1 MGRTVKVVYHADTLQ
16 TEITVDGEP
25 FDTSRINGKEI
36 EDWAYPFMM
45 RKVKWGGFYEEMVEA
60 LNGEKAFNLI
70 FEGSKEALAE
80 LQEAWEDAP
89 VTIVEETAEPTVEI
103 EYDADALTTS
113 ITVNGE
119 PFDTTRINGRE
130 IEDWIYPFMMRKIKW
145 DGIFEELTKFIGS
158 ESYHISFTGEE
169 KWLSALEEECPE
181 TVTISLYSKN
191 DNSASDNIQAE
202 LLLKLCSELSQRRY
216 YLSTIYKELSN
227 DLESAC
233 MSKSRMETDKSI
245 AIIQSSLSS
254 LEWDYVLKRIK
265 RTVPEK
271 FIEQYKKELQ
281 AIVDKMKIEYPPLSD
296 VEWLQKGEA
305 AYKSKDFEN
314 AFLFFSEAN
323 KRDNKLSSKYLA
335 ECYFYGYGV
344 KQSNAKAYKMCKKA
358 LETIK
363 NDATLMYMMGYFYQ
377 NSIGVS
383 ADMNEA
389 KAWYKK
395 AANAGNRNAKN
406 ALKEIANKEEEC
418 LKTVTIS
425 GKSKQE
431 TIDFDY
437 ISFNSNG
444 FSISDK
450 AFQEYYANMDHG
462 MMTQHLSNEI
472 TNAMHQLI
480 QNDSFSVS
488 IQSITDVSGVMA
500 TDSICTANSIKQ
512 VIDCISKIYDS
523 WDSPRANVYR
533 SSNGIPW
540 NQGFVIE
547 ISLSGGNNDKNSLT
561 NQVPNYENKS
571 AKELYEMAGACED
584 DEEAFA
590 LLKKSADLGYAEAQC
605 TLATLY
611 YLGKVVEEDNE
622 QAYFYYK
629 KAANQNHAEAQY
641 WLGEIYYNGYGVMQ
655 NYSEAF
661 KWYTKSAKNGDL
673 DAMLSLGN
681 CYLYGDGTK
690 KNVNQ
695 AISWYK
701 KGADQN
707 EPGCQYQLGMCYWDG
722 NGVKKNKST
731 AFSLFEKSAQQ
742 GYARANNKLGLIYH
756 EGEYADTDFQKAMSY
771 YQLAANDG
779 FPTAMYNLGILY
791 QDLNDVE
798 NARKWLNEALEAG
811 FEDAREAL
819 ENLNDSELEI
829 DINDPMDTTYDLDQH
844 NNFQA
849 TFIHHSENI
858 EIYDD
863 EEKNFVYSLFVFITP
878 EYSKKIISILD
889 ASSNIFT
896 DKSEYDS
903 VSSCYN
909 DLAKCY
915 DIDSSE
921 ETEFKRVQNARKI
934 VDRIYSYK
942 KRNVMKWILK
952 EISESI
958 PLMRSYDLDLD
969 MDKIRNA
976 GNVLSASNDK
986 LKVLI
991 SEINS
996 NFNKNKDK
1004 IFTYFYE
1011 IDNVIIPFMFYKV
1024 YRTQMHF
1031 NNAYSEYLDADASIL
1046 NSISDFI
1053 SGNDTTEEWK
1063 RQLKKHIDTAKST
1076 IYISAIIN
1084 ALYYICND
1092 AMNAITENLNENNNF
1107 FDEI

>member
-25 FDTSRINGKEI
+25 FDTSRINGKGI

-130 IEDWIYPFMMRKIKW
+130 IEDWVYPFMMRKIKW
-145 DGIFEELTKFIGS
+145 DGIFKELTKFIGS

-181 TVTISLYSKN
+181 TVTIS
-191 DNSASDNIQAE
+191 
-202 LLLKLCSELSQRRY
+202 
-216 YLSTIYKELSN
+216 
-227 DLESAC
+227 
-233 MSKSRMETDKSI
+233 
-245 AIIQSSLSS
+245 
-254 LEWDYVLKRIK
+254 
-265 RTVPEK
+265 
-271 FIEQYKKELQ
+271 
-281 AIVDKMKIEYPPLSD
+281 
-296 VEWLQKGEA
+296 
-305 AYKSKDFEN
+305 
-314 AFLFFSEAN
+314 
-323 KRDNKLSSKYLA
+323 
-335 ECYFYGYGV
+335 
-344 KQSNAKAYKMCKKA
+344 
-358 LETIK
+358 
-363 NDATLMYMMGYFYQ
+363 
-377 NSIGVS
+377 
-383 ADMNEA
+383 
-389 KAWYKK
+389 
-395 AANAGNRNAKN
+395 
-406 ALKEIANKEEEC
+406 
-418 LKTVTIS
+418 

-431 TIDFDY
+431 TIDFAY
-437 ISFNSNG
+437 ISFNNNG

-500 TDSICTANSIKQ
+500 TDSICIANSIKQ

-523 WDSPRANVYR
+523 WDSPRANIYR

-540 NQGFVIE
+540 NQGFAIE
-547 ISLSGGNNDKNSLT
+547 ISLSGRNNDKNSLA
-561 NQVPNYENKS
+561 NQENKS

-584 DEEAFA
+584 DE
-590 LLKKSADLGYAEAQC
+590 K
-605 TLATLY
+605 
-611 YLGKVVEEDNE
+611 
-622 QAYFYYK
+622 
-629 KAANQNHAEAQY
+629 
-641 WLGEIYYNGYGVMQ
+641 
-655 NYSEAF
+655 
-661 KWYTKSAKNGDL
+661 
-673 DAMLSLGN
+673 
-681 CYLYGDGTK
+681 
-690 KNVNQ
+690 
-695 AISWYK
+695 
-701 KGADQN
+701 
-707 EPGCQYQLGMCYWDG
+707 
-722 NGVKKNKST
+722 
-731 AFSLFEKSAQQ
+731 
-742 GYARANNKLGLIYH
+742 
-756 EGEYADTDFQKAMSY
+756 
-771 YQLAANDG
+771 
-779 FPTAMYNLGILY
+779 
-791 QDLNDVE
+791 
-798 NARKWLNEALEAG
+798 
-811 FEDAREAL
+811 AL

-915 DIDSSE
+915 DIDYSE

-952 EISESI
+952 EISEGI

-991 SEINS
+991 SEINN
-996 NFNKNKDK
+996 NFKKNKDK

-1011 IDNVIIPFMFYKV
+1011 IDNAIIHFMFYKV
-1024 YRTQMHF
+1024 YRTQIHF

-1053 SGNDTTEEWK
+1053 SGNDTTEEWE

-1084 ALYYICND
+1084 ALYYIYND

>member
-130 IEDWIYPFMMRKIKW
+130 IEDWVYPFMMRKIKW

-216 YLSTIYKELSN
+216 YLSTIYKELYG
-227 DLESAC
+227 LESAC

-245 AIIQSSLSS
+245 AIIQLSLRV
-254 LEWDYVLKRIK
+254 LEENYYALRRIK

-281 AIVDKMKIEYPPLSD
+281 AIADKMKIEYPPLSD

-305 AYKSKDFEN
+305 AYKSKDYEN

-344 KQSNAKAYKMCKKA
+344 KQSNGKAYKMCKKA

-383 ADMNEA
+383 ADINEA
-389 KAWYKK
+389 KSWYKK
-395 AANAGNRNAKN
+395 AANAGNHNAKN
-406 ALKEIANKEEEC
+406 ALKEIANKPEP
-418 LKTVTIS
+418 I
-425 GKSKQE
+425 
-431 TIDFDY
+431 
-437 ISFNSNG
+437 
-444 FSISDK
+444 
-450 AFQEYYANMDHG
+450 
-462 MMTQHLSNEI
+462 
-472 TNAMHQLI
+472 
-480 QNDSFSVS
+480 
-488 IQSITDVSGVMA
+488 
-500 TDSICTANSIKQ
+500 
-512 VIDCISKIYDS
+512 
-523 WDSPRANVYR
+523 
-533 SSNGIPW
+533 
-540 NQGFVIE
+540 
-547 ISLSGGNNDKNSLT
+547 
-561 NQVPNYENKS
+561 KS

-584 DEEAFA
+584 DEKAFP

-611 YLGKVVEEDNE
+611 YLGKVVEENDE

-641 WLGEIYYNGYGVMQ
+641 WLGEMYYNGYGVMQ

-756 EGEYADTDFQKAMSY
+756 EGEYVDMNFQKAMSY
-771 YQLAANDG
+771 YQLAADDG

-819 ENLNDSELEI
+819 KNLNDSELEI

-991 SEINS
+991 SEINN

-1011 IDNVIIPFMFYKV
+1011 IDNAIIPFMFYKV

>member
-16 TEITVDGEP
+16 TKITVDGEP

-36 EDWAYPFMM
+36 DVWAYPFML
-45 RKVKWGGFYEEMVEA
+45 RKIKWNGFYEEMVEA
-60 LNGEKAFNLI
+60 LNGEKEFDLI
-70 FEGSKEALAE
+70 FEGSEKALAE
-80 LQEAWEDAP
+80 LKEAWEDAP

-130 IEDWIYPFMMRKIKW
+130 IEDWVYPFMMRKIKW

-169 KWLSALEEECPE
+169 KWLSTLEEECPE

-191 DNSASDNIQAE
+191 DDSASDNIQAE

-216 YLSTIYKELSN
+216 YLSIIYKELSN

-233 MSKSRMETDKSI
+233 MSKSRLETDKSI
-245 AIIQSSLSS
+245 AIIQYSLRV
-254 LEWDYVLKRIK
+254 LEENYYVLRKIK

-281 AIVDKMKIEYPPLSD
+281 AIADKMKIEYPPLSD

-305 AYKSKDFEN
+305 AYKSKDYEN

-323 KRDNKLSSKYLA
+323 KRGNKLSSKYLA

-344 KQSNAKAYKMCKKA
+344 KQSNGKAYKMCKKA

-383 ADMNEA
+383 ADINEA
-389 KAWYKK
+389 KSWYKK
-395 AANAGNRNAKN
+395 AANAGNHNAKN
-406 ALKEIANKEEEC
+406 ALKEIANKPEP
-418 LKTVTIS
+418 I
-425 GKSKQE
+425 
-431 TIDFDY
+431 
-437 ISFNSNG
+437 
-444 FSISDK
+444 
-450 AFQEYYANMDHG
+450 
-462 MMTQHLSNEI
+462 
-472 TNAMHQLI
+472 
-480 QNDSFSVS
+480 
-488 IQSITDVSGVMA
+488 
-500 TDSICTANSIKQ
+500 
-512 VIDCISKIYDS
+512 
-523 WDSPRANVYR
+523 
-533 SSNGIPW
+533 
-540 NQGFVIE
+540 
-547 ISLSGGNNDKNSLT
+547 
-561 NQVPNYENKS
+561 KS
-571 AKELYEMAGACED
+571 AKELYEMAVACED
-584 DEEAFA
+584 DEKAFP

-611 YLGKVVEEDNE
+611 YLGKVVEENDE

-641 WLGEIYYNGYGVMQ
+641 WLGEMYYNGYGVMQ

-722 NGVKKNKST
+722 NGIKKNKST

-756 EGEYADTDFQKAMSY
+756 EGEYVDMDFQKAMSY
-771 YQLAANDG
+771 YQLAADDG

-829 DINDPMDTTYDLDQH
+829 DINDPMDTTYDLEKHGDFH
-844 NNFQA
+844 SA
-849 TFIHHSENI
+849 SIYHSENI
-858 EIYDD
+858 APYSNNA
-863 EEKNFVYSLFVFITP
+863 EKNFIYSLFIFITP
-878 EYSKKIISILD
+878 ECSQKIISIL
-889 ASSNIFT
+889 SSLKDLCTENAKYNDIS
-896 DKSEYDS
+896 D
-903 VSSCYN
+903 CYN
-909 DLAKCY
+909 DLTECY
-915 DIDSSE
+915 ELDSSE
-921 ETEFKRVQNARKI
+921 ETESQRAENAKKI
-934 VDRIYSYK
+934 TDMIYAYK
-942 KRNVMKWILK
+942 KHGVMEWILTLIYNDSPK
-952 EISESI
+952 MSKFNPEKFQ
-958 PLMRSYDLDLD
+958 D
-969 MDKIRNA
+969 A
-976 GNVLSASNDK
+976 GVVLTSFNNK
-986 LKVLI
+986 LKNLI
-991 SEINS
+991 SEIKDDFKS
-996 NFNKNKDK
+996 NKDK
-1004 IFTYFYE
+1004 IFTYFVEADNSIIRFMHYE
-1011 IDNVIIPFMFYKV
+1011 TDLTEQEFQND
-1024 YRTQMHF
+1024 
-1031 NNAYSEYLDADASIL
+1031 YSEYEEEEKSADRKGMAACVAGGFFGSLIGAKIGMNYADRLSDEVEETRQKLFQKYIGNFKSDTYMCMIIL
-1046 NSISDFI
+1046 
-1053 SGNDTTEEWK
+1053 
-1063 RQLKKHIDTAKST
+1063 
-1076 IYISAIIN
+1076 
-1084 ALYYICND
+1084 ALYNIRDIASNC
-1092 AMNAITENLNENNNF
+1092 ISENLDDENGF